1 MIVCPYGANSSNVMF
16 MRKGTHF
23 IETFRKEYIYSCC
36 LDIIKM
42 KGISYQMLVE
52 RKMATDTSS
61 SKGLN
66 YKIEEVLLEI
76 ALENV
81 LKIGVNFIDL
91 GCF

>member
-1 MIVCPYGANSSNVMF
+1 
-16 MRKGTHF
+16 
-23 IETFRKEYIYSCC
+23 
-36 LDIIKM
+36 M